1 MKRLLILGQASVMAA
16 LLSIGSATE
25 INARILTPMGAGID
39 RGCRICALYPCRRA
53 PDTRN
58 FVVPYTGNNCPLIN
72 RPQSCGE
79 DRIR

>member
-1 MKRLLILGQASVMAA
+1 MKRLLIFSQASVMAA

-25 INARILTPMGAGID
+25 INARILTPMGADTD

-58 FVVPYTGNNCPLIN
+58 FVVPYAGNNCPLIN
-72 RPQSCGE
+72 RPQSWRA
-79 DRIR
+79 DSIR